1 MYKSCLR
8 HAQEAGI
15 LLESTTRDLRKRKD
29 LHDLYFKLGEPAPEM
44 GVPREAPGAH
54 LRTAFL
60 LLKWLS
66 QSVLRMNSDS
76 HNKLTGG
83 THGQQ
88 VVPAPPPVLG
98 LHHAA
103 YRCRDAEE
111 TRHFY
116 EDILGLP
123 LVHVVTA
130 DHVSTGKSTPFA
142 HVFFELAD
150 GSCIAFFDL
159 GDNVTDEPSPNTP
172 AWVNHIAFKV
182 PSTEALRR
190 DEGATGVA
198 TALKLSESP
207 TMSSSIPSIFSIRMA
222 YVSNSLRRLSA
233 TTK

>member
-1 MYKSCLR
+1 MASK
-8 HAQEAGI
+8 
-15 LLESTTRDLRKRKD
+15 
-29 LHDLYFKLGEPAPEM
+29 
-44 GVPREAPGAH
+44 
-54 LRTAFL
+54 TA
-60 LLKWLS
+60 
-66 QSVLRMNSDS
+66 
-76 HNKLTGG
+76 T
-83 THGQQ
+83 
-88 VVPAPPPVLG
+88 PPVLG

-159 GDNVTDEPSPNTP
+159 GDNVAAEPSPNTP

-182 PSTEALRR
+182 PSMEALNAMKTRLQSHGIEVARGHRPRVRQLDLFLRPQRRAPRIHHAGRRR
-190 DEGATGVA
+190 DAIEGYARDAHG
-198 TALKLSESP
+198 ALKAWNENK
-207 TMSSSIPSIFSIRMA
+207 A
-222 YVSNSLRRLSA
+222 RRTREA
-233 TTK
+233 AKAHA